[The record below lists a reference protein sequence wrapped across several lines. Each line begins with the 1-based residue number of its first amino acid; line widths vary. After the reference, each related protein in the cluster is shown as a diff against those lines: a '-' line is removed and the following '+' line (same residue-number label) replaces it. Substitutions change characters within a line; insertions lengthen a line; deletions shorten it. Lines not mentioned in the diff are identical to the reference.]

1 MLNLTG
7 AITRSFLFPAPI
19 DLTICYYS
27 ELIRMVHLMPYIT
40 LVHTYTPNQVR
51 VLYETVELGSYTI
64 RIYTDLESQVLPD
77 HGGIEIYPVELATAV
92 PIKAK
97 ATMRESVGQGLF
109 SLSAQFFDLGH
120 QTRIE
125 YTIKMQSELKRP
137 RGMRLMPKRVVNRIA
152 QGITENRT
160 REIIDGFIKESLDA
174 FPQWLAE
181 QEANSPNNKFN
192 PAAPESV

>member
-1 MLNLTG
+1 MLNLKGT
-7 AITRSFLFPAPI
+7 ITRSFLFPAPI

-27 ELIRMVHLMPYIT
+27 ELSRMIHLMPYIT
-40 LVHTYTPNQVR
+40 LIHTYTPNQVR

-77 HGGIEIYPVELATAV
+77 NGGIEIYPVELATAV
-92 PIKAK
+92 PVIAK
-97 ATMRESVGQGLF
+97 ATMRESIGQGLF

-152 QGITENRT
+152 RGITENRT

-174 FPQWLAE
+174 FPNWLAE
-181 QEANSPNNKFN
+181 QEANLPQKVQSGYL
-192 PAAPESV
+192 

>member
-7 AITRSFLFPAPI
+7 AITRSFIFPAPI
-19 DLTICYYS
+19 NLTICYYS
-27 ELIRMVHLMPYIT
+27 DLIKMIHLMPHIT
-40 LVHTYTPNQVR
+40 LIHTYAPNQVR

-64 RIYTDLESQVLPD
+64 RVYTDLESQVLPD
-77 HGGIEIYPVELATAV
+77 EQGIEIYPVELATAV
-92 PIKAK
+92 PVETKS
-97 ATMRESVGQGLF
+97 TMRESVGQGLF

-120 QTRIE
+120 QTRVE
-125 YTIKMQSELKRP
+125 YTVKMQSELKRP

-160 REIIDGFIKESLDA
+160 REIIDGFIKETLDD

-181 QEANSPNNKFN
+181 REANPQQKVQSGCP
-192 PAAPESV
+192 

>member
-7 AITRSFLFPAPI
+7 AITRSFIFPAPI
-19 DLTICYYS
+19 NLTICYYS
-27 ELIRMVHLMPYIT
+27 DLIKMIHLMPHIT
-40 LVHTYTPNQVR
+40 LIHTYAPNQVR

-64 RIYTDLESQVLPD
+64 RVYTDLESQVLPD
-77 HGGIEIYPVELATAV
+77 EQGIEIYPVELATAV
-92 PIKAK
+92 PVETKS
-97 ATMRESVGQGLF
+97 TMRESVGQGLF

-120 QTRIE
+120 QTRVE
-125 YTIKMQSELKRP
+125 YTVKMQSELKRP

-160 REIIDGFIKESLDA
+160 REIIDGFIKETLDD

-181 QEANSPNNKFN
+181 REANPQQKVQSGRP
-192 PAAPESV
+192 